1 MSPFRKKVYFTETFE
16 KKIENF
22 WKIYIKF
29 AQKFK
34 KNSSKY
40 F

>member
-1 MSPFRKKVYFTETFE
+1 MSPFRKNLLYG
-16 KKIENF
+16 NF
-22 WKIYIKF
+22 WKYFEKFWKVYIKF

-34 KNSSKY
+34 KNSSKD